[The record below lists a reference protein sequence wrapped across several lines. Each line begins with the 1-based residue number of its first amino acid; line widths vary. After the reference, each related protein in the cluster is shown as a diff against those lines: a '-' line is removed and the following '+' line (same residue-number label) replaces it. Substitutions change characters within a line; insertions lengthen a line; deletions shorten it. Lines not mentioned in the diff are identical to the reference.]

1 MKKLHIVR
9 KIGNPKY
16 LMLMLGI
23 ALVVFDLNYYLMST
37 MPGSRDQMCVMGVNL
52 TPGNIAFSVV
62 LSLLTGMLV
71 AGLIAL
77 FAKRAAQRKAAMA
90 SLSGVGLGVGL
101 LTFFCP
107 VCSLPLFSIAGAG
120 VIFQAFN
127 DYNLIFKVVSVLFL
141 VGAILLLNSQLSDD
155 CKKCVFEPEKAAK

>member
-1 MKKLHIVR
+1 
-9 KIGNPKY
+9 
-16 LMLMLGI
+16 MLTTGV

-37 MPGSRDQMCVMGVNL
+37 MPGSRNDMCVMGVNL

-62 LSLLTGMLV
+62 LSMLTGVLV

-77 FAKRAAQRKAAMA
+77 FAKKAAERKAAMA

-107 VCSLPLFSIAGAG
+107 ICSLPLFSVAGAS
-120 VIFQAFN
+120 VVFQAFN
-127 DYNLIFKVVSVLFL
+127 DYNLIFKVLSVAFLAGALFL
-141 VGAILLLNSQLSDD
+141 LNRQLSDD
-155 CKKCVFEPEKAAK
+155 CKECVFVPEK